1 MKQIIGIKE
10 QKFEDFIKKINECY
24 INKKA
29 FATQV
34 FNDAKNF
41 YALVY
46 FDSED
51 SKKNEIIS
59 QEDKP
64 TEKQIAYLK
73 KMGIK
78 ELPKT
83 KQEATIMIRDIIENN
98 K

>member
-1 MKQIIGIKE
+1 MTKQIIGIKE
-10 QKFEDFIKKINECY
+10 QKFEDFVKELNECY
-24 INKKA
+24 INHKA
-29 FATQV
+29 FATQT

-46 FDSED
+46 FDSEVE
-51 SKKNEIIS
+51 SKEEYN
-59 QEDKP
+59 EDKP

-83 KQEATIMIRDIIENN
+83 KQEATIMIREIIE
-98 K
+98 KK